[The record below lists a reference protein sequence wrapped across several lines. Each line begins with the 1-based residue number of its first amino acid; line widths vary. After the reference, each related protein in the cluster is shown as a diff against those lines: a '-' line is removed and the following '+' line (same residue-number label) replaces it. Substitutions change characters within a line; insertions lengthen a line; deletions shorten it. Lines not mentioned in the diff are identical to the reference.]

1 MQYYFYDWVLATY
14 TLPMGKLVVKLVKKG
29 ELHESIKEKDTCVFN
44 GGLVFSL
51 LGSNVCSAKT
61 TVAGGTVNFNG
72 SVVSAACAVKGTSTN
87 QTVQLDQVRSARL
100 ANIGDSIENRP
111 FTIELI
117 DCDKTVAT
125 YVQAYFTGSEAS
137 TAGLL
142 STSNKTIGIQ
152 ILDGASKPLALNK
165 NDVSGLSAATDV
177 IDTETILSFKTKI
190 VSLAKPVVAS
200 SYNATAYFNLVYP

>member
-1 MQYYFYDWVLATY
+1 MKALKKK
-14 TLPMGKLVVKLVKKG
+14 TLVY
-29 ELHESIKEKDTCVFN
+29 SISGF
-44 GGLVFSL
+44 LFSL
-51 LGSNVCSAKT
+51 LGSTVCTAQT

-100 ANIGDSIENRP
+100 ANIGDSIENQP

-125 YVQAYFTGSEAS
+125 SVQAYFTGNEAS

-142 STSNKTIGIQ
+142 STSNETIAIQ
-152 ILDGASKPLALNK
+152 ILDQTSKPLALNK
-165 NDVSGLSAATDV
+165 NDVTGLSAATNV
-177 IDTETILSFKTKI
+177 IDTDTIISFKTKI
-190 VSLAKPVVAS
+190 VSVAS
-200 SYNATAYFNLVYP
+200 PVKASSFNATAYFNLVYP

>member
-1 MQYYFYDWVLATY
+1 MKALKKK
-14 TLPMGKLVVKLVKKG
+14 TLVCSMA
-29 ELHESIKEKDTCVFN
+29 
-44 GGLVFSL
+44 GLFFSL